1 MVDLAYAKCR
11 SRDAIDLG
19 LCVISSP
26 LFVFISEEK
35 KDAFSHALSDI
46 CPDCFLPVSVDADK
60 FLATCQPR
68 KIHLQYALEALR
80 AIEVDHVNVI

>member
-1 MVDLAYAKCR
+1 LDDVDKLVICGLGNQHLRHMCRGMVDLVYAKCR

-46 CPDCFLPVSVDADK
+46 CPDCFLPVSDA
-60 FLATCQPR
+60 
-68 KIHLQYALEALR
+68 
-80 AIEVDHVNVI
+80 